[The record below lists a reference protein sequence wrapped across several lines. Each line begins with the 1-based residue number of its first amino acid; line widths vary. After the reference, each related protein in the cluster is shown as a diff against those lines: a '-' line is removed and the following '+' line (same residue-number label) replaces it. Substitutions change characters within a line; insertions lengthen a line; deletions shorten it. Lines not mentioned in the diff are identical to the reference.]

1 MITKQD
7 IKNYSAREDLPGEI
21 LIEIIIGKSVDEL
34 EHCRAGHIMYPDSS
48 PKDVKKAFPAY
59 ITLSTGMINR
69 FHEKP
74 STQSHKAIHK
84 KLKDSF
90 PLKEFFSWFRDEDLS
105 SSLKKQSGFVLS
117 PQAKKFIDLV
127 LNPLKD
133 KAKKQGGRHAESRK
147 HKKQV
152 RKIAK
157 SIWKKNKTL
166 TIVDMIHSDEV
177 SKIIKSDD
185 SNYSDKVL
193 RDWVKDLA
201 FSNEPGRRPKK
212 N

>member
-69 FHEKP
+69 FHKEP

-90 PLKEFFSWFRDEDLS
+90 PLKEFCSWFRGEDLS
-105 SSLKKQSGFVLS
+105 SSLKKQSGLVLS

>member
-7 IKNYSAREDLPGEI
+7 IKNYSEREDLPGEI

-34 EHCRAGHIMYPDSS
+34 EHYREGHTMYPDLS

-59 ITLSTGMINR
+59 KTLSSGMINR

-74 STQSHKAIHK
+74 STQSHKEIHK

-133 KAKKQGGRHAESRK
+133 KAKKQGERHAESIK

-152 RKIAK
+152 RKIVK
-157 SIWKKNKTL
+157 SIWKKDKTL
-166 TIVDMIHSDEV
+166 TIVDIIHSDEV
-177 SKIIKSDD
+177 NKIIKSDD
-185 SNYSDKVL
+185 SNYSDTTL
-193 RDWVKDLA
+193 RNWVKDLA
-201 FSNEPGRRPKK
+201 PSNEPGRRPKK

>member
-69 FHEKP
+69 FHKKP
-74 STQSHKAIHK
+74 STQSHKATRI
-84 KLKDSF
+84 KLKDAIPIKDF
-90 PLKEFFSWFRDEDLS
+90 CSWFNNEDLPRS
-105 SSLKKQSGFVLS
+105 FKKQSGFILS
-117 PQAKKFIDLV
+117 SQAKMFVKLV
-127 LNPLKD
+127 LGTPMAKT
-133 KAKKQGGRHAESRK
+133 KKQDSRHAVSNK
-147 HKKQV
+147 HKAEV
-152 RKIAK
+152 RKVAK
-157 SIWKKNKTL
+157 QIWKSNKRM
-166 TIVDMIHSDEV
+166 TIADMMCHDKVISISTPH
-177 SKIIKSDD
+177 I
-185 SNYSDKVL
+185 YSDATYRKWL
-193 RDWVKDLA
+193 KDLA
-201 FSNEPGRRPKK
+201 LSNKPGRRPDK